1 MSTLDQIISTI
12 DNMEKL
18 IEIEFEDLNSEVKGI
33 NLNESQNL
41 QESNERGRK
50 REKVIIN
57 NNDNNNNNNNNNNK
71 LSQNVEKETQGDH
84 LNRIKA
90 QRRQIRSA
98 TSDNQNPTQVFH
110 IPINYERRSSSQP
123 KSDSYHSPLKC
134 LKQQTSAIYRTRAYI
149 KKEKNDLDNL
159 KNDIQIGK
167 NDSDVY
173 YQQKNLSASK
183 RYVIINFNL
192 SKSKSLS

>member
-1 MSTLDQIISTI
+1 
-12 DNMEKL
+12 MEKL

-33 NLNESQNL
+33 NLNESQNS

-50 REKVIIN
+50 REKVIN
-57 NNDNNNNNNNNNNK
+57 NNDSNNNK
-71 LSQNVEKETQGDH
+71 LNQNVEKETQGDH

-98 TSDNQNPTQVFH
+98 TSDNQTPTQVIH
-110 IPINYERRSSSQP
+110 IPISYERRSSSQP
-123 KSDSYHSPLKC
+123 KNDSYHSPLKC

-167 NDSDVY
+167 DDGNVY

-192 SKSKSLS
+192 SKSKSKSLS

>member
-50 REKVIIN
+50 REKVIN
-57 NNDNNNNNNNNNNK
+57 NNDNNNNNNNNK
-71 LSQNVEKETQGDH
+71 SSQNVEKETQGDH

-98 TSDNQNPTQVFH
+98 TSDNQNPTQVIH
-110 IPINYERRSSSQP
+110 IPIHFERRSSSQP

-134 LKQQTSAIYRTRAYI
+134 LKQQTSSIYRTRAYI

-159 KNDIQIGK
+159 KNDIKIGK
-167 NDSDVY
+167 NDGDIY